1 MYNISFELLQKND
14 KEERVVMFIQQG
26 KNDAKEKNHFYG
38 VIFNITV
45 QTLFLVLQP
54 YLKKIFF
61 RIFN

>member
-54 YLKKIFF
+54 
-61 RIFN
+61 